1 MTVKLLGWNWS
12 TLAAVVGVAVIV
24 TVIAWFSMRTE
35 RWDSFA
41 IATCAGLY
49 RNASSAADTLRV
61 DGQIPLQRSETNP
74 TPLTCGALRTAYPDK
89 VVPK

>member
-1 MTVKLLGWNWS
+1 MEWLRWNLS
-12 TLAAVVGVAVIV
+12 TLAAVVGVMAIAAAV
-24 TVIAWFSMRTE
+24 AWLSISTE

-49 RNASSAADTLRV
+49 HRASSAADTVRV
-61 DGQIPLQRSETNP
+61 DGQIPLQRRPANP